1 MFAKKYRPSISSLD
15 THSNIEDDDEM
26 YLRKR
31 HIRDQSPIIDRL
43 DNDEL
48 SDALSEEEDIPGCP
62 LPSTPED
69 NQLLEAEVRKIIV
82 KFRIMNFFFHV
93 KFHFGN

>member
-1 MFAKKYRPSISSLD
+1 MFTKRNRPSISSLEM
-15 THSNIEDDDEM
+15 NQNVEGDDM

-31 HIRDQSPIIDRL
+31 IRDHSPPIEIDRL
-43 DNDEL
+43 QFDEDEM

-69 NQLLEAEVRKIIV
+69 NELLEAEVNIK
-82 KFRIMNFFFHV
+82 NFYFLNFIS
-93 KFHFGN
+93 

>member
-1 MFAKKYRPSISSLD
+1 MFTKRNRPSISSLEA
-15 THSNIEDDDEM
+15 HQNIEDDEM

-31 HIRDQSPIIDRL
+31 FRDQSPIDRL
-43 DNDEL
+43 QLDEDEM

-69 NQLLEAEVRKIIV
+69 NELLEAEVRK
-82 KFRIMNFFFHV
+82 FQN
-93 KFHFGN
+93 